1 MTLKK
6 KLKAFVKKHE
16 KSFKTFALTNKQFL
30 AFVIIMA
37 IETACLGISTLG
49 FKVWGIKSLTFDIS
63 VIVLL
68 GAVGYLFK
76 PKKQYIYLQIVL
88 IITTIVCLING
99 IYYTFYNSYV
109 TVGLIESLGQVN
121 TVTDAVFD
129 KLSIWHLIY
138 LIFPILFYLVHR
150 SLSNHNYFNYVSKI
164 ENGKKNFG
172 TVLLVGVIMLCINI
186 VTLSGT
192 DISRLVKQWNREY
205 IVERYGILV
214 YQINDV
220 VQSAQSRLFS
230 YFGYD
235 EAASE
240 FIEFYNE
247 RENTHKKN
255 KYTGIYKDK
264 NLVFIHMESIMTMF
278 IDMEVNGQE
287 VTPNLN
293 KLKKEGLYF
302 SNFYPQVSVGT
313 SSDTEFTLSTSLMPA
328 LSGTVFV
335 NYYDRNYTSIQ
346 KLLKEKG
353 YYTFSMHG
361 NNSTMWNRAPMH
373 ASLGYD
379 KFYAKDSFNVT
390 DENTIGLGI
399 SDKDFFEQIIPY
411 LKDIESKNE
420 KYMGT
425 LITLT
430 NHTPWD
436 GKDAYGEFELST
448 IVNRLNEDTG
458 KIEKV
463 EEPYLEETKIGNYI
477 RSVHYADEALGEF
490 IDSLYEN
497 KLFDDTVLVFYG
509 DHDAKLN
516 TKEYNYLYNYDPVLG
531 KLREEDDDGYVEYD
545 YYANEL
551 NRKTPLI
558 IWTKDKKYKGEVNY
572 YMGMIDVLPTLG
584 NMFEFESPYALGHDI
599 FDIKHKNVVVFPNGN
614 FLTESLY
621 YNNSR
626 GEYRILGDSVNMI
639 TLNDDYIEEMKEYT
653 ENILELSNSI
663 IVYDLIEL
671 EGDKINSETP

>member
-6 KLKAFVKKHE
+6 KIKNFIKKHE
-16 KSFKTFALTNKQFL
+16 KSLKIFALTNKQFF
-30 AFVIIMA
+30 AFVLIMMV
-37 IETACLGISTLG
+37 EVTVLGVTTLG
-49 FKVWGIKSLTFDIS
+49 SKVWSIQSLMFDIS
-63 VIVLL
+63 IIILL
-68 GAVGYLFK
+68 GAIGYLFR
-76 PKKQYIYLQIVL
+76 PKKQYIYLQTVL
-88 IITTIVCLING
+88 ILTTLICLING

-129 KLSIWHLIY
+129 KLTPWHLIY
-138 LIFPILFYLVHR
+138 VVFPLMFHVVHL
-150 SLSNHNYFNYVSKI
+150 SLNSHNYFNYVSKI

-172 TVLLVGVIMLCINI
+172 TVLLVGVILLCMNI
-186 VTLSGT
+186 VTLTGT

-220 VQSAQSRLFS
+220 IQSAQSRLFS

-235 EAASE
+235 DAASKFLE
-240 FIEFYNE
+240 YYSEKDTE
-247 RENTHKKN
+247 HKKN

-264 NLVFIHMESIMTMF
+264 NLVFIHMESLMTMF
-278 IDMEVNGQE
+278 IDLEVNGQE

-361 NNSTMWNRAPMH
+361 NNSSMWNRAPMH
-373 ASLGYD
+373 KSLGYD
-379 KFYAKDSFNVT
+379 KFYAKESFNVT
-390 DENTIGLGI
+390 EENSIGLGI
-399 SDKDFFEQIIPY
+399 SDHDFFEQMIPY
-411 LKDIESKNE
+411 LKDIESKND

-436 GKDAYGEFELST
+436 GGDAYGEFELST
-448 IVNRLNEDTG
+448 IVNRMNEETG
-458 KIEKV
+458 KMEKV
-463 EEPYLEETKIGNYI
+463 EEPYLKDTKIGNYI
-477 RSVHYADEALGEF
+477 RSVHYADQALGEF
-490 IDSLYEN
+490 INSLYEN
-497 KLFDDTVLVFYG
+497 KLFDDTVIVFYG

-516 TKEYNYLYNYDPVLG
+516 TKEYNYLYNYDPVTGVL
-531 KLREEDDDGYVEYD
+531 KEEGDEGYIEYD

-558 IWTKDKKYKGEVNY
+558 IWSKDKKYKGEVNY

-584 NMFEFESPYALGHDI
+584 NMFGFESKYALGHDI
-599 FDIKHKNVVVFPNGN
+599 FDIKNKNVVVFPNGN

-626 GEYRILGDSVNMI
+626 SEYRILNDSINLI
-639 TLNDDYIEEMKEYT
+639 TLGDDYIEEMKKYT
-653 ENILELSNSI
+653 EEVLELSNSI
-663 IVYDLIEL
+663 IVYNLIEL
-671 EGDKINSETP
+671 EGDKINSETT